1 MWEQC
6 SWQTSNSKKEIPS
19 STMYLE
25 DVILVSQLPLILLY
39 LMETQMIHNHFISST
54 PTRMNTCKQSN
65 QLARF
70 FSTTILTRISRP
82 LVLERRFL
90 QWTTEPHIVLPL
102 TEISLVLRL
111 TDLRVS
117 SKPTKMLS
125 ITLTSMAQHILL
137 P

>member
-1 MWEQC
+1 
-6 SWQTSNSKKEIPS
+6 
-19 STMYLE
+19 MYLE
-25 DVILVSQLPLILLY
+25 DVILVLQLQLILLY
-39 LMETQMIHNHFISST
+39 LMEIQMIRNHFISLT

-70 FSTTILTRISRP
+70 FSITILTRISRP

-111 TDLRVS
+111 TDLRV
-117 SKPTKMLS
+117 
-125 ITLTSMAQHILL
+125 
-137 P
+137 